1 MNDPRNDTI
10 MKTSHLITVSELQ
23 DALAQHPAKVLVC
36 DVRYDL
42 VDSALGQRAYEAGHI
57 PGAIYLNLGKVLSGQ
72 SDGTNG
78 RHPLPDPEQLS
89 QDLAKLG
96 VNSDTLIVAY
106 DAPGA
111 SYAARLWWCA
121 RWVGHHNVVVLD
133 GTIDAWTL
141 ASLPLSTETTP
152 AKPTGNFK
160 RGISLTKTVDY
171 ADVRAG
177 LGRSDRLIID
187 GRPGD
192 RFEGLNETLDPKA
205 GHIPGSLSRFSK
217 NNLDATFC
225 FKSPEVLK
233 AEFSSLMG
241 ARAPEQVVASCGSGV
256 AACHL
261 LLAMELAGLQGAALY
276 GGSWSEWCAQPG
288 APVETGKAS
297 I

>member
-1 MNDPRNDTI
+1 
-10 MKTSHLITVSELQ
+10 MKTPHLITVSELQ
-23 DALAQHPAKVLVC
+23 DQLAQHPAKVLIC
-36 DVRYDL
+36 DCRYDL
-42 VDSALGQRAYEAGHI
+42 VDAALGQRAFESGHI

-78 RHPLPDPEQLS
+78 RHPLPDPERLAL
-89 QDLAKLG
+89 DLAELG
-96 VNSDTLIVAY
+96 VNQDTLIVAY
-106 DAPGA
+106 DSPGA

-133 GTIDAWTL
+133 GTIDAWTQ
-141 ASLPLSTETTP
+141 AGLPLSTETTP
-152 AKPTGNFK
+152 AKPRGNFK
-160 RGISLTKTVDY
+160 RSASLTKTVQY
-171 ADVRAG
+171 ADMRAG
-177 LGRSDRLIID
+177 LGRTDRLIID
-187 GRPGD
+187 GRPDD

-217 NNLDATFC
+217 NNLDASAR

-241 ARAPEQVVASCGSGV
+241 THAPEQVVASCGSGV

-261 LLAMELAGLQGAALY
+261 LLAMELAGLPGAALY

>member
-1 MNDPRNDTI
+1 
-10 MKTSHLITVSELQ
+10 MKTPHLITVAELQ
-23 DALAQHPAKVLVC
+23 SQLAQHPEKVLIC
-36 DVRYDL
+36 DCRYDL
-42 VDSALGQRAYEAGHI
+42 VDSELGKRAYEAGHI

-72 SDGTNG
+72 SNGMNG
-78 RHPLPDPEQLS
+78 RHPLPEPEQLAN
-89 QDLAKLG
+89 DLAALG
-96 VNSDTLIVAY
+96 VNADTLIVAY
-106 DAPGA
+106 DSAGA

-121 RWVGHHNVVVLD
+121 RWVGHQHVVVLD
-133 GTIDAWTL
+133 GAIDAWTQ
-141 ASLPLSTETTP
+141 AGLPLLSETTP
-152 AKPTGNFK
+152 AKPPGNFK
-160 RGISLTKTVDY
+160 RSTSLTKTVQY
-171 ADVRAG
+171 ADVLAG

-187 GRPGD
+187 GRPSD

-217 NNLDATFC
+217 NNLDSNSH
-225 FKSPEVLK
+225 FKSPEILK
-233 AEFSSLMG
+233 AEFTSLMG
-241 ARAPEQVVASCGSGV
+241 QHTPEQLVASCGSGV